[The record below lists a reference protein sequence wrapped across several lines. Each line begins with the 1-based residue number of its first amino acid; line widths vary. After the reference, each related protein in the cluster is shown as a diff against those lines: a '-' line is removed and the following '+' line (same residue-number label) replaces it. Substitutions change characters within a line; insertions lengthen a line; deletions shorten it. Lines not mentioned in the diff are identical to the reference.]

1 MDVNEAHRDTIIRNS
16 DLGNI
21 VGIQFVRHGRVHDF
35 DAGHL
40 VLRRGDQVIVE
51 TEYGTAMGV
60 VCTEPR
66 AKGRILPQRPLSKVC
81 RFADD
86 NDLEKYRKKRELEEE
101 VFRYCQERTLALSVP
116 LSLVA
121 VDRLLDSGKI
131 MVYFTA
137 DGRVDFR
144 ELVKDLVRRF
154 RSRIEMRQI
163 GVRHEA
169 KMFGGLGGCGRQL
182 CCSSFLQEF
191 SPVSIKMAKE
201 QNLSLNPAKIS
212 GMCGRLMCCL
222 AYEYA
227 YYAEA
232 GKNIPK
238 IGKRVKTSEGEGKVI
253 RQNLLKNMLSVVLDS
268 GEEIEIS
275 TDNVLQN
282 KKPRRKPR
290 ERGE

>member
-1 MDVNEAHRDTIIRNS
+1 MLDAFPELQRTDYTV
-16 DLGNI
+16 LGKI
-21 VGIQFVRHGRVHDF
+21 VGIQFIKHGRVYDF
-35 DAGHL
+35 DADDII
-40 VLRRGDQVIVE
+40 LRRGEHVLVE
-51 TEYGTAMGV
+51 TDNGAALGF

-66 AKGRILPQRPLSKVC
+66 LQSEGLPQRPLKKVS
-81 RFADD
+81 RLADE
-86 NDLEKYRKKRELEEE
+86 NDLERFRKKRELEGE
-101 VFRYCQERTLALSVP
+101 VYRYCQERVHTLSIP
-116 LSLVA
+116 MCLVA
-121 VDRLLDSGKI
+121 VDRLFEGGKI
-131 MVYFTA
+131 MIYFTA

-154 RSRIEMRQI
+154 RTRIEMRQI

-182 CCSSFLQEF
+182 CCASFLQAF

-201 QNLSLNPAKIS
+201 QNLSLNPSKIS

-222 AYEYA
+222 TYEYA

-253 RQNLLKNMLSVVLDS
+253 RQNLLKKVLNVVLDS
-268 GEEIEIS
+268 GDEIEIS
-275 TDNVLQN
+275 TKDVLKN
-282 KKPRRKPR
+282 RKIRRRSR
-290 ERGE
+290 E

>member
-1 MDVNEAHRDTIIRNS
+1 MSKII
-16 DLGNI
+16 
-21 VGIQFVRHGRVHDF
+21 GIQFVKHGRVYDF
-35 DAGHL
+35 DVGNF
-40 VLRRGDQVIVE
+40 VLQRGDHVLVE
-51 TEYGTAMGV
+51 TDNGSALGV

-66 AKGRILPQRPLSKVC
+66 LQSHDLPQRPLRKVS
-81 RFADD
+81 RLANE
-86 NDLEKYRKKRELEEE
+86 NDLDKFRKKRELEEE
-101 VFRYCQERTLALSVP
+101 VYRYCQERTHALSIP
-116 LSLVA
+116 MCLVA
-121 VDRLLDSGKI
+121 VDRLFDGGKI
-131 MVYFTA
+131 MIYFTA

-154 RSRIEMRQI
+154 RTRIEMRQI

-182 CCSSFLQEF
+182 CCSSFLQAF

-201 QNLSLNPAKIS
+201 QNLSLNPSKIS

-222 AYEYA
+222 TYEHA

-253 RQNLLKNMLSVVLDS
+253 RQNLLKKVLNVVLDS
-268 GEEIEIS
+268 GDEIEIS
-275 TDNVLQN
+275 TDDVLKN
-282 KKPRRKPR
+282 RKPRRRPR
-290 ERGE
+290 E